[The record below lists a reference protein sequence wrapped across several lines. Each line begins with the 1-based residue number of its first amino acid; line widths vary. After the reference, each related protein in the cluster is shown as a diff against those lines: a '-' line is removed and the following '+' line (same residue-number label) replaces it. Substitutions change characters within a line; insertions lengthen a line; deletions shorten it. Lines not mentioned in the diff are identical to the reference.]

1 MDNLDRYTAH
11 VIEQKPAYLETPPE
25 AGSQGTSDLVKGVLR
40 RWYIALLVFAVMCG
54 LGVPAIWLLIEPLY
68 NVTGAIRVAPI
79 IPNILTGEAE
89 QGVISNYES
98 FVYTQARL
106 ITSNKVVQWVADTLA
121 DKNLSFFQKEPVGF
135 VAKLK
140 RQLKGAEANREPAN
154 VLKDAIQGGIIT
166 AAPARRTELIE
177 VTVKS
182 TNGNEAKQIVDAFIS
197 AYMALE
203 GTRATQD
210 ENQKLATLESERKTL
225 VQRLDD
231 HRTKLRELAD
241 PFGTT
246 TLGGRQDMALQRVTA
261 LLGELTRIEA
271 RRINLEA
278 QVQFL
283 QQAEQQAIAP
293 QELIGRRTEYINTN
307 PMVQELTRSI
317 VQLEQ
322 QLIEARQTLGQGN
335 PALKQKEELLTAF
348 QSRLGQT
355 KQEVE
360 KDFENVVSNE
370 VDKAN
375 KEKLFSAQAELEQ
388 TKAHEKHLRDILGV
402 QDTQTVQLGRTQLDI
417 EDLKFQSDFDQQQ
430 YETVCR
436 RIRELEM
443 ERKSPARVSVGFEAE
458 VGEIQDK
465 RAKYSAALVFFA
477 LASGCGLAFMRDK
490 ADKSVRTPHDVA
502 KRIGVRVIGTTT
514 SSQTV
519 KPALF
524 AAQIAEDY
532 QAIRANLGMLDSEG
546 MPKKV
551 VVTSPGMREGKTTFA
566 INLATSISK
575 SGKKVLLIDGDLR
588 KPDIAY
594 LLGLPRNSNG
604 LEELLRG
611 SEFDQAVCRTATT
624 GLDVLT
630 SHSRDGADAY
640 ELITLPRTAQEIN
653 RLTDRYDHII
663 IDTPPVLAFPDAL
676 VWAKI
681 TGAVIL
687 TSFAGQ
693 TTSPDLTEAKKRLEE
708 ISVRVL
714 GTVLGNVPVVHSYY
728 RYGYHYYTQD
738 GQKKMKPRQAAT
750 RFLLPLRE
758 EQDKAGSSN
767 V

>member
-1 MDNLDRYTAH
+1 
-11 VIEQKPAYLETPPE
+11 
-25 AGSQGTSDLVKGVLR
+25 
-40 RWYIALLVFAVMCG
+40 
-54 LGVPAIWLLIEPLY
+54 
-68 NVTGAIRVAPI
+68 
-79 IPNILTGEAE
+79 
-89 QGVISNYES
+89 
-98 FVYTQARL
+98 
-106 ITSNKVVQWVADTLA
+106 
-121 DKNLSFFQKEPVGF
+121 
-135 VAKLK
+135 
-140 RQLKGAEANREPAN
+140 
-154 VLKDAIQGGIIT
+154 
-166 AAPARRTELIE
+166 
-177 VTVKS
+177 
-182 TNGNEAKQIVDAFIS
+182 
-197 AYMALE
+197 
-203 GTRATQD
+203 
-210 ENQKLATLESERKTL
+210 
-225 VQRLDD
+225 
-231 HRTKLRELAD
+231 
-241 PFGTT
+241 
-246 TLGGRQDMALQRVTA
+246 
-261 LLGELTRIEA
+261 
-271 RRINLEA
+271 
-278 QVQFL
+278 
-283 QQAEQQAIAP
+283 
-293 QELIGRRTEYINTN
+293 
-307 PMVQELTRSI
+307 
-317 VQLEQ
+317 
-322 QLIEARQTLGQGN
+322 
-335 PALKQKEELLTAF
+335 
-348 QSRLGQT
+348 
-355 KQEVE
+355 
-360 KDFENVVSNE
+360 
-370 VDKAN
+370 
-375 KEKLFSAQAELEQ
+375 
-388 TKAHEKHLRDILGV
+388 
-402 QDTQTVQLGRTQLDI
+402 
-417 EDLKFQSDFDQQQ
+417 LKFQSDFDQQQ

-458 VGEIQDK
+458 VGEIRDK
-465 RAKYSAALVFFA
+465 RAKYLAALVFFA

-490 ADKSVRTPHDVA
+490 ADKSVRTPYDVA

-714 GTVLGNVPVVHSYY
+714 GTILGNVSVVHSYY

-738 GQKKMKPRQAAT
+738 GQKKRKPRQGAT